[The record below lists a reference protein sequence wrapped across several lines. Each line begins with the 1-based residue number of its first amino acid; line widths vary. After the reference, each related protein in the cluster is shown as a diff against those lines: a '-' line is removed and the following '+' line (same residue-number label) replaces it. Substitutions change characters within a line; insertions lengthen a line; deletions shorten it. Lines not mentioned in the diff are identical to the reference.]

1 MRTPAFVLALCLG
14 LLMAGG
20 TTAPTVV
27 TATHS
32 AESADLLASSVAAN
46 PVAAVVS
53 PEVLT
58 PQPPVT
64 AEVRPGP
71 AGLDPAAL
79 DAARRATSCAT
90 RAGALQASPLLAVID
105 YTLPS
110 TQPRLWVWNRESGEV
125 LFHERV
131 AHGQG
136 SGGDLAS
143 VFSDEEGSHQT
154 SLGLFVTA
162 ETYTGKH
169 GKSLRLDGLDP
180 GWNGRA
186 RPRAIV
192 VHGADYVSDDFVGRV
207 GRLGRSWGCPAVS
220 RAVSSRLIDTIAGG
234 VPLFAWH
241 GESDW
246 ESTSQ
251 LASCG

>member
-1 MRTPAFVLALCLG
+1 MRTPAFVLALSLG
-14 LLMAGG
+14 VLTLGG
-20 TTAPTVV
+20 TTTSTVV
-27 TATHS
+27 TATHTT
-32 AESADLLASSVAAN
+32 ETPELLASNVAAN

-53 PEVLT
+53 PEALT
-58 PQPPVT
+58 ADVPVT
-64 AEVRPGP
+64 AEVRSGP

-90 RAGALQASPLLAVID
+90 RSGALQASPLLGVID

-110 TQPRLWVWNRESGEV
+110 TQPRLWIWNQETGEV

-136 SGGDLAS
+136 SGDDLAS
-143 VFSDEEGSHQT
+143 VFSDDDGSHQT

-162 ETYTGKH
+162 EIYTGKH

-192 VHGADYVSDDFVGRV
+192 VHGADYVSDDFVDRV

-241 GESDW
+241 GDSDW

-251 LASCG
+251 LATCG